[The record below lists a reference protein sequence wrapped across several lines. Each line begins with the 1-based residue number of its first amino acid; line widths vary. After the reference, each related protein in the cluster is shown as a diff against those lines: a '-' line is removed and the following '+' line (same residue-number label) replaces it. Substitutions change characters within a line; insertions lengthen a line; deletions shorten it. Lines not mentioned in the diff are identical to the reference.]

1 MSIEP
6 TSPVV
11 PINDLQRI
19 VSDRPEALLDA
30 VRDVVLSGWWL
41 NGKQTREFCSQ
52 FASYLGVAHCQ
63 GVANGTD
70 ALEIAL
76 RALTFDAD
84 PEKREVITVANAG
97 GYSTIACRLVG
108 LVPVYVDIEEASQ
121 LASLQGIVDAITD
134 RTAVIIVT
142 HLYGGIVDVAELR
155 RLMAQKGHSE
165 IPILEDC
172 AQSHGVMLD
181 GKRAGTFGDIA
192 TFSFYPTKNLGA
204 FGDGGAIVTGDAALA
219 ERCEMLRQYGWSK
232 KYQNRIH
239 GGRNSRLDEIQAAVL
254 LQLLPGLDKAN
265 ARRVAILDRYQ
276 RAAGAGLKVVR
287 SAGGTVAHLAV
298 VLCDD
303 RASLQN
309 HLTRLGIQHEIH
321 YPVLD
326 CDQEAWRDQAYRI
339 ASGDLP
345 VSRASVSRNLTLPCF
360 PGMTDEEVNRV
371 CEAIASWKP

>member
-1 MSIEP
+1 MSIESTFP
-6 TSPVV
+6 AV

-41 NGKQTREFCSQ
+41 NGKQTREFCAQ
-52 FASYLGVAHCQ
+52 FASYLGVSHCQ

-76 RALTFDAD
+76 RALTFEAD
-84 PEKREVITVANAG
+84 PQKREVITVANAG

-108 LVPVYVDIEEASQ
+108 LVPVYVDIEEVSQ
-121 LASLQGIVDAITD
+121 LASLQGIVEAITD
-134 RTAVIIVT
+134 RTAAIIVT
-142 HLYGGIVDVAELR
+142 HLYGGIVDVALLR
-155 RLMAQKGHSE
+155 RLMAQAGHSE
-165 IPILEDC
+165 VPILEDC
-172 AQSHGVMLD
+172 AQAHGVMLG
-181 GKRAGTFGDIA
+181 GKRAGSFGDIA

-204 FGDGGAIVTGDAALA
+204 FGDGGAIVTGDPALA

-232 KYQNRIH
+232 KYQNRIP
-239 GGRNSRLDEIQAAVL
+239 GGRNSRLDEIQAAIL

-276 RAAGAGLKVVR
+276 RAAGTGLTVVR
-287 SAGGTVAHLAV
+287 SANGTVAHLAV

-303 RASLQN
+303 RASLQK

-321 YPVLD
+321 YPILD
-326 CDQEAWRDQAYRI
+326 CDQEAWRDQAYRT
-339 ASGDLP
+339 AAGDLP

-360 PGMTDEEVNRV
+360 PGMADEEVDRV

>member
-1 MSIEP
+1 
-6 TSPVV
+6 
-11 PINDLQRI
+11 
-19 VSDRPEALLDA
+19 
-30 VRDVVLSGWWL
+30 
-41 NGKQTREFCSQ
+41 
-52 FASYLGVAHCQ
+52 
-63 GVANGTD
+63 
-70 ALEIAL
+70 
-76 RALTFDAD
+76 LTFDAD
-84 PEKREVITVANAG
+84 PEKREVITGANAG

>member
-97 GYSTIACRLVG
+97 GYSTIASRLVG

-155 RLMAQKGHSE
+155 RLMAQKGHSA

-276 RAAGAGLKVVR
+276 RAAGAGLTVVR
-287 SAGGTVAHLAV
+287 STAGTVAHLAV

-303 RASLQN
+303 RASLQS

-326 CDQEAWRDQAYRI
+326 CDQEAWRDQPYRI
-339 ASGDLP
+339 PSGDLP

-360 PGMTDEEVNRV
+360 PGMTDEEVDRV
-371 CEAIASWKP
+371 CDAIASWKL